1 MPSISDTPGA
11 HRSGTGSVAG
21 RIADALGAA
30 GRAVH
35 SPAGTLE
42 VALPGQEVGR
52 ALSSP
57 LLIDKVLRAHAV
69 GSPGEPRFGAF
80 VDGVQ
85 ESRAVAY
92 LGVIPVVHARVAAV
106 VRARV
111 GRRLVTW
118 GDGAR
123 VDEAVYL
130 PLGMCDP
137 SAGTSLLSAGLR
149 VIDTTDD
156 AIAGDEVHP
165 QQLLRRALQLV
176 QRQREKLE
184 RELAEQW
191 CRAAIRFADAPGA
204 SGDGAHAALY
214 VDGGLP
220 SPAVVLASRL
230 AVGVVKS
237 HHTLYTTGGA
247 LNTVM
252 SLGAGERSSIFVV
265 KTWWREP
272 VASWYLRLRDPR
284 GRDPLWG
291 LARVEA
297 SLPTIEGGPASAD
310 DRADEVS
317 RWVLAESAPLSLP
330 DSRWDTMAYGIRDC
344 EVYLRATL
352 GAR

>member
-1 MPSISDTPGA
+1 MSGALSAPG
-11 HRSGTGSVAG
+11 
-21 RIADALGAA
+21 
-30 GRAVH
+30 
-35 SPAGTLE
+35 GTLE
-42 VALPGQEVGR
+42 ISLPGQEVGR

-57 LLIDKVLRAHAV
+57 LLTDAAMRAHVV
-69 GSPGEPRFGAF
+69 GDAGEPRFGAF

-85 ESRAVAY
+85 ESRVVAY
-92 LGVIPVVHARVAAV
+92 LGVVPVVHARVAAV

-130 PLGMCDP
+130 PLGMCDV
-137 SAGTSLLSAGLR
+137 AVGQALLDAGLR
-149 VIDTTDD
+149 VIDTTD
-156 AIAGDEVHP
+156 ATTCGDDVHP
-165 QQLLRRALQLV
+165 QQLLRRAVHLV
-176 QRQREKLE
+176 QRQREGLE

-191 CRAAIRFADAPGA
+191 CRAAARFVERRDDGDEA
-204 SGDGAHAALY
+204 SRGVGDEAHAALY
-214 VDGGLP
+214 IDGGLP

-230 AVGVVKS
+230 AIGVVKS
-237 HHTLYTTGGA
+237 HHTLYATGA
-247 LNTVM
+247 SLRAVM
-252 SLGAGERSSIFVV
+252 SLGAGERSSVFVV
-265 KTWWREP
+265 ETKWREP
-272 VASWYLRLRDPR
+272 VASWYLRLRDPK

-297 SLPTIEGGPASAD
+297 SLPTIVGGRDSAD
-310 DRADEVS
+310 ARADDVS

-352 GAR
+352 GSR